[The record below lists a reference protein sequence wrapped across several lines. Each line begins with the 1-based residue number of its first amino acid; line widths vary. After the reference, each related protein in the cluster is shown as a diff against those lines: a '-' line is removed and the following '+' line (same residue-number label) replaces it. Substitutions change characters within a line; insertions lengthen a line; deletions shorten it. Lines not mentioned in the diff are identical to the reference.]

1 MDLRDLAQSGTSFE
15 LRVTPR
21 ARRAGL
27 SRNTDGTLRAAVTAA
42 PEKGRANEAVRQL
55 LAEALGVAPSRL
67 KLVRGVIGRIKLLW
81 LD

>member
-1 MDLRDLAQSGTSFE
+1 MDLRDLAQSGATFE

-27 SRNTDGTLRAAVTAA
+27 SRDADGMLRAAVTAA
-42 PEKGRANEAVRQL
+42 PEKGRANVAVRQM

-67 KLVRGVIGRIKLLW
+67 QLVRGAGGRAKLYR